1 MLKMPKATRRQW
13 VLFGVVTALYLLFL
27 LWVESWWGLLVV
39 PFIYDLY
46 ISRKIN
52 WGWWRTSPDPIVR
65 TVMSWV
71 DAIVFALVAI
81 YFINQYFFQNFVIPS
96 SSLEKTLLTGDYLL
110 VSKLSYGPRI
120 PQTPLTM
127 PLTQHNLPVWLGGG
141 KSYIEWPQ
149 WDYRRV
155 KGLGRVQVGDIV
167 VFNYPS
173 GDTVASNFQNQDYY
187 GLVYSTGAQALGIN
201 EPSDSLSPQE
211 QRAAFAKIY
220 GIGQQILKQNAEVGE
235 IISRPVD
242 RRENYVK
249 RCVAIAGQT
258 LQIKNNDI
266 YVNGKKQARPEHMQL
281 VYNVRFKQAPSVDF
295 LKENGVTREDLSR
308 ATDGQ
313 VISMPR

>member
-1 MLKMPKATRRQW
+1 
-13 VLFGVVTALYLLFL
+13 
-27 LWVESWWGLLVV
+27 
-39 PFIYDLY
+39 
-46 ISRKIN
+46 
-52 WGWWRTSPDPIVR
+52 
-65 TVMSWV
+65 
-71 DAIVFALVAI
+71 
-81 YFINQYFFQNFVIPS
+81 
-96 SSLEKTLLTGDYLL
+96 
-110 VSKLSYGPRI
+110 
-120 PQTPLTM
+120 
-127 PLTQHNLPVWLGGG
+127 
-141 KSYIEWPQ
+141 
-149 WDYRRV
+149 
-155 KGLGRVQVGDIV
+155 VQVGDIV

-313 VISMPR
+313 VISMPLTAQLYNYFKQHPEVATIEGKEPSWNHWLFPLNMAKNWTTSDYGPVWVPQKGATIQLTLENLPLYERCIAIYEGNKLQVKDDKIIINDKVANSYTFKMDYYWMMGDNRDLSADSRFWGFVPEDHIVGKPLMVWLSLDPDYSLFDGKIRWNRTFKWVGDIK